1 MKTLYDVQQLLKRF
15 GIIIYLGD
23 RIADLELMEWELK
36 ELYQSNMVDIMDYQK
51 ARLIVR
57 HEIQIEKDK
66 RK

>member
-1 MKTLYDVQQLLKRF
+1 MKTLYDVQQLLKKF

-57 HEIQIEKDK
+57 HEIQKEKDK

>member
-1 MKTLYDVQQLLKRF
+1 MNTFYDVQQLLKGF
-15 GIIIYLGD
+15 VIIIYLGV
-23 RIADLELMEWELK
+23 RLADLDLMEWELK

-57 HEIQIEKDK
+57 HEIQKEKDK